1 MKTTSTNFLKLALA
15 VLLFSNAAFIF
26 YIFQYQK
33 QQNAKF
39 TELHKKLDFVIKNN
53 SEFQS
58 KENVC
63 LQVFLENKETQE
75 LEPVKIDYVQ
85 KILIDSIEAPEPL
98 EISLPTKDEPIECG
112 LPLAVMSKAV
122 PQAGMQSFYEYINDN
137 LKYPKKAIKQEIE
150 GKVTVKFVVNRHGEI
165 TDVEA
170 TNDIGGGC
178 AEEAERVIKN
188 SPKWNPARQR
198 GKKVKTTMRI
208 PIVFNL
214 E

>member
-26 YIFQYQK
+26 CVFQYQK

-39 TELHKKLDFVIKNN
+39 TELHKKLDVIIKNN
-53 SEFQS
+53 SETQS
-58 KENVC
+58 EKDIC
-63 LQVFLENKETQE
+63 LQVFLGNEETQE
-75 LEPVKIDYVQ
+75 LEVAKIDYVREV
-85 KILIDSIEAPEPL
+85 LIDNVEEV
-98 EISLPTKDEPIECG
+98 EPIE
-112 LPLAVMSKAV
+112 PIKIE
-122 PQAGMQSFYEYINDN
+122 EYGYACTMGENKPATMDEGIEYLYQYIHQN
-137 LKYPKKAIKQEIE
+137 LKYPKKAIKQGVE
-150 GKVTVKFVVNRHGEI
+150 GKVLVKFVVDKNGEI

-178 AEEAERVIKN
+178 AEEAKRVIKN